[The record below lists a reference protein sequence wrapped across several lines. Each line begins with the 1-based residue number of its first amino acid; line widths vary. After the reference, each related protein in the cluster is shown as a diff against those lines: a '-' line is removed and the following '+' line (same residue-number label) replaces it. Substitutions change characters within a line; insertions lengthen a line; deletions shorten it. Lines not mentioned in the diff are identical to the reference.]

1 MRIAYGEVT
10 GDMGVS
16 VLRGTPAGTTG
27 TSRYGA
33 GVPNDQYF
41 TAAPSSASQRR
52 EVRLDLDD
60 LSLVLTT
67 DRGVFSMDRVDPG
80 TRVLLAE
87 APRPAPSML
96 HLADVGCG
104 YGPVALV
111 LAHRAPQATVWAI
124 DTNERARE
132 LCALNAERAGLTNI
146 RVVAPDEVPDDV
158 VFDGIWSNP
167 PIRIGKA
174 QLHDLLTQWLGALA
188 PGGTAWLVVQKHLGA
203 DSLARWLDEAGWPTT
218 RLASRQAYRVLEV
231 GASGHESELD

>member
-1 MRIAYGEVT
+1 
-10 GDMGVS
+10 MGVS

-67 DRGVFSMDRVDPG
+67 DRGVFSMERVDPG

-87 APRPAPSML
+87 APRPTPSML

-146 RVVAPDEVPDDV
+146 QVVAPDEVPDDV